1 MRQYHFVIATS
12 TDSGTTYTKMFGG
25 HDSGTT
31 LYSKKY
37 TIPDTGVRFVRE
49 IVNGNTS
56 STRDSILEL
65 DLSRALVY
73 DALYEL
79 MLSH

>member
-1 MRQYHFVIATS
+1 MVVLHIPKCLVVMVAVLR
-12 TDSGTTYTKMFGG
+12 YTLKN
-25 HDSGTT
+25 
-31 LYSKKY
+31 
-37 TIPDTGVRFVRE
+37 IPFLNTGVRFVRE

-65 DLSRALVY
+65 DLSRTLVY